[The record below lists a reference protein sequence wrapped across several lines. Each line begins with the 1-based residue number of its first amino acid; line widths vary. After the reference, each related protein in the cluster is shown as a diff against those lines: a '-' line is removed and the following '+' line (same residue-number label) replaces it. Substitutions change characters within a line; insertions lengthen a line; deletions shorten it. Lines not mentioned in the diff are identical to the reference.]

1 VGGLM
6 MGVAWYGV
14 RRRARQPLSGTDA
27 ASAGSSTVRW
37 AVRRDWP
44 DGTHEFVRP
53 RDTETRAYRQLD
65 RDRVSWRP
73 GPMRPELSVVC
84 ISEHDFALHGRH
96 RRDCKAP
103 DCPRAQSPAA
113 GVEAA

>member
-1 VGGLM
+1 MGGLKV
-6 MGVAWYGV
+6 GVAWYGV
-14 RRRARQPLSGTDA
+14 RRRSGQPSRGADVR
-27 ASAGSSTVRW
+27 SVGGSTVRW
-37 AVRRDWP
+37 VVRRDWP

-53 RDTETRAYRQLD
+53 RDTETRANRQLD
-65 RDRVSWRP
+65 RDWAFWRP

-103 DCPRAQSPAA
+103 DCPRAKVPSA
-113 GVEAA
+113 GAEAA

>member
-1 VGGLM
+1 VGGLKI
-6 MGVAWYGV
+6 GVDWYGV
-14 RRRARQPLSGTDA
+14 RRRSGKPSRGADVR
-27 ASAGSSTVRW
+27 SVDSSTVLW

-44 DGTHEFVRP
+44 DGVHEFVRP
-53 RDTETRAYRQLD
+53 RDTETRAHRQRD
-65 RDRVSWRP
+65 RDRVYWRP

-103 DCPRAQSPAA
+103 DCPRTQSPAA
-113 GVEAA
+113 GAEAA